1 MKNKFSSALSLAL
14 IVSMLFTSV
23 AFADDVSNNL
33 DFDVDATLE
42 STTLTA
48 GGANKVVDMY
58 TVNRNGDGKNGCNL
72 TGSTTLVVDVVSS
85 DPTVASVSPAQLTF
99 TNCEGVLTNLTTA
112 VTVTPLSAGTADITL
127 SEVSNN
133 TGGTFNLAPASFRVI
148 VNAPAPSDTT
158 APVITPNISGTLG
171 NNGWYT
177 SDVTVSWTVVDNEST
192 PTYSCPPTTINADTA
207 GTTLTCS
214 ATSAGGTS
222 SQSVTIKRD
231 ATQPG
236 VVWGGGINNGDTFTY
251 GSVPAAPTCTASD
264 GMSGPASCAVTGYGA
279 SVGGHTLTATAYDN
293 AGNFKTETRSYTVNK
308 ADAACSISGYTGE
321 YDALPHG
328 ASGSCS
334 GIGGEEAGTLDL
346 GATFTDVPGD
356 TAYWTFTGN
365 GNYNDQS
372 GSVSIVITQ
381 APSTVTITCPA
392 SVTYN
397 GFAQEPC
404 TAVVTG
410 VGSLNQALTVTYS
423 NNTNAGTA
431 TASASYL
438 GGLNH
443 AASNNSTT
451 FEIEKADATCT
462 VNGYTG
468 TYDGNVHGA
477 TGSCTGV
484 LGEDLSAGLN
494 LGASFTD
501 VPGGTAYWTFSG
513 GTNYND
519 QNGSVDIVINKAP
532 VTATA
537 GSGSSTYDG
546 AAHSPS
552 ACVVTGDYT
561 GDLTCAN
568 DPASVGPNAGTYTI
582 SPVVNGTGLGN
593 FEVTSVNGSYTINKA
608 DPLCAVTGYNVV
620 YDGFDHT
627 ATGAC
632 TGVLGE
638 TLSGLDLSGT
648 THILVG
654 NYTDTWTFT
663 DVTGNYNNAS
673 GTVNDVIQAWNLT
686 GFYQPVDMG
695 GVFNTIKGGST
706 VPLKFEIFAG
716 TTELKLTSYVTGF
729 SALAVPC
736 PVNGFVADEIEVL
749 ATGGTS
755 LRFDTTGDQFIFNWQ
770 TPKKPGACYKVT
782 MTTLDGSSLSA
793 FFKLK

>member
-1 MKNKFSSALSLAL
+1 MKGKFSSALSLAL
-14 IVSMLFTSV
+14 IVAMIFTSV
-23 AFADDVSNNL
+23 AFADNVQNDVVVGGN
-33 DFDVDATLE
+33 DTFTL
-42 STTLTA
+42 
-48 GGANKVVDMY
+48 G
-58 TVNRNGDGKNGCNL
+58 
-72 TGSTTLVVDVVSS
+72 GSTTVNYRISATGAGNDGQSGCNAADGS
-85 DPTVASVSPAQLTF
+85 AA
-99 TNCEGVLTNLTTA
+99 
-112 VTVTPLSAGTADITL
+112 TVTINVPPNVTATPSSLAFTDCGVANAQSVVFTASAAGNYSITVSVADSGTGTYTTNQAAFTL
-127 SEVSNN
+127 HV
-133 TGGTFNLAPASFRVI
+133 LAP
-148 VNAPAPSDTT
+148 PPSDSTP
-158 APVITPNISGTLG
+158 PVITPSVVGTLG

-177 SDVTVSWTVVDNEST
+177 SDVTVSWSVVDNEST
-192 PTYSCPPTTINADTA
+192 VTSTTGCGSTLINTDTA

-236 VVWGGGINNGDTFTY
+236 VVWSGGINNGDTFTY

-334 GIGGEEAGTLDL
+334 GIGGEEAGTLNL
-346 GATFTDVPGD
+346 GATFTDVPGG

-372 GSVSIVITQ
+372 GSVPVVITQ

-410 VGSLNQALTVTYS
+410 VGGLNQALTVTYS

-431 TASASYL
+431 TASATYA

-468 TYDGNVHGA
+468 TYDGNAHGA

-593 FEVTSVNGSYTINKA
+593 FEITSVNGSYTINKA
-608 DPLCAVTGYNVV
+608 DPLCTVTGYNVV
-620 YDGFDHT
+620 YDGVDHT

-648 THILVG
+648 THKLVG
-654 NYTDTWTFT
+654 NYTDTWSFT

-673 GTVNDVIQAWNLT
+673 GTVNDVIQAWNLN
-686 GFYQPVDMG
+686 GFFQPVDMN

-716 TTELKLTSYVTGF
+716 GMELTDV
-729 SALAVPC
+729 LAVKSLTYAQVPC
-736 PVNGFVADEIEVL
+736 TAGAASDEIETV
-749 ATGGTS
+749 ATGGTV
-755 LRFDTTGDQFIFNWQ
+755 LRYDSTSGQFIYNWK
-770 TPKKPGACYKVT
+770 TPTGAGKCFRVT
-782 MTTLDGSSLSA
+782 MTTQDGSTLVA
-793 FFKLK
+793 YFKLK